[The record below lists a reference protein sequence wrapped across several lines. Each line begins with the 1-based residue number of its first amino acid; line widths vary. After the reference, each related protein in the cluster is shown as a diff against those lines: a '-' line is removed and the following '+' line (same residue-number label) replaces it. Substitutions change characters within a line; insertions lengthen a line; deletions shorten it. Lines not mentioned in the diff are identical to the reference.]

1 MKSPLMILLC
11 KLLLFGPLLLPG
23 CGWFDSDEIPD
34 ALVGRWVTSAPR
46 YEEAELGITKETV
59 IFSKGLEFI
68 HVNEIE
74 RVEIEDV
81 KIEPGE
87 GETLIHIT
95 YEGAEGGEFTLS
107 LYHRPGP
114 GGGTLRFVN
123 QPSLVWTRVQDQ

>member
-1 MKSPLMILLC
+1 MKSSLMISLC
-11 KLLLFGPLLLPG
+11 KLLLLGPLLLPG
-23 CGWFDSDEIPD
+23 CGWFGSDEIPD

-46 YEEAELGITKETV
+46 YEEAELEITKETV
-59 IFSKGLEFI
+59 TFSKGLEFI

-74 RVEIEDV
+74 RVEIDDV

-114 GGGTLRFVN
+114 GAGTLQFVN
-123 QPSLVWTRVQDQ
+123 QPKLVWTRAEDQ

>member
-1 MKSPLMILLC
+1 MKSAMNMVLC
-11 KLLLFGPLLLPG
+11 TVLLLAPPFFQG
-23 CGWFDSDEIPD
+23 CGWFGSDEIPD

-46 YEEAELGITKETV
+46 YEEAELEITKETV
-59 IFSKGLEFI
+59 TFSKGLEFI

-74 RVEIEDV
+74 SVEIDDV

-114 GGGTLRFVN
+114 GAGTLQFVN
-123 QPSLVWTRVQDQ
+123 QPKLVWTRAEDQ